1 VYLTDVEFRQAC
13 ADELFIDV
21 GLLTDKQIRI
31 ADRSHREAYGQIVGL
46 LQQRSTGRFL
56 SRAAIDAWPRGK
68 EYERDIGL
76 FWWFTHTGAGQPFDQ
91 QCIQRFDRRKE
102 LLTVSD
108 VDPLSEDTGG
118 VGHGAIDDSTAVF
131 GHANYRRHVGPRH
144 GWGWGGGGWGW

>member
-1 VYLTDVEFRQAC
+1 LYLTDVEFRQAC
-13 ADELFIDV
+13 ASSLRVSLSRLD
-21 GLLTDKQIRI
+21 TDQLDI
-31 ADRSHREAYGQIVGL
+31 ADRSHREAYGQIVGI
-46 LQQRSTGRFL
+46 LQGRSTGKFL

-76 FWWFTHTGAGQPFDQ
+76 FWWFTHTGLGQPFDQ
-91 QCIQRFDRRKE
+91 QTIARLDRRKE

-118 VGHGAIDDSTAVF
+118 VGSGTIDDSTAVF

-144 GWGWGGGGWGW
+144 CGGWWGW

>member
-1 VYLTDVEFRQAC
+1 LYLTDNEFRQAC
-13 ADELFIDV
+13 ADALQLAGGV
-21 GLLTDKQIRI
+21 AALTPAQVSI

-46 LQQRSTGRFL
+46 LQGRSTGKFL
-56 SRAAIDAWPRGK
+56 SRAAVDAWPRGK

-76 FWWFTHTGAGQPFDQ
+76 FWWFTHTGLGQPFDQ
-91 QCIQRFDRRKE
+91 QSVQRLDRRKE

-118 VGHGAIDDSTAVF
+118 VGAGAIDDSTAVF

-144 GWGWGGGGWGW
+144 YGGGWGW